1 MGHGHIC
8 LVAASITIRHKFT
21 VGYCAR
27 KPEDRQAIMLKP
39 KPKTYEPELKVIKDE
54 EGLANDLETYVD
66 SDDISDFEDDDA
78 DFSMARQSDDQEASG
93 KAAYGGMRGS
103 DDALSDYLKELKRY
117 KLLTG
122 AEEIELARAARKGD
136 SVARRRLI
144 QSNLRLVVSI
154 AKKYRDKGLPF
165 LDLIQEG
172 SLGLMRA
179 VEKYDPDR
187 GFKFSTYAS
196 WWIRQA
202 VARAIADKSR
212 AIRLPVHM
220 NEMVLKLKRVARHLF
235 VSLGR
240 RPTIEEIA
248 EAAKLSPERVEYILS
263 TNKQLV
269 SLDASVGTEQDTSFA
284 EMISSDKAPPEEQAE
299 EELTSRHVGK
309 LLSCLTSFE
318 RGVIGLRFGLDDQA
332 PLSLEQTGRKLGISR
347 ERVRQVEI
355 KAMKKLRQRT
365 SDETL
370 SDYIG

>member
-1 MGHGHIC
+1 
-8 LVAASITIRHKFT
+8 
-21 VGYCAR
+21 
-27 KPEDRQAIMLKP
+27 MLKP
-39 KPKTYEPELKVIKDE
+39 KPKNYEPGLKVIKDE
-54 EGLANDLETYVD
+54 EGLAQEFDAEAFIDSNDV
-66 SDDISDFEDDDA
+66 SDIEDDA
-78 DFSMARQSDDQEASG
+78 EFSISARTDEPEGG
-93 KAAYGGMRGS
+93 KSYAGARGT
-103 DDALSDYLKELKRY
+103 DDALTDYLKELKRY
-117 KLLTG
+117 KLLSG

-136 SVARRRLI
+136 AVARRRLI

-202 VARAIADKSR
+202 VARSIADKSR

-220 NEMVLKLKRVARHLF
+220 NEMVLKLKRIARQLF
-235 VSLGR
+235 ANLGR
-240 RPTIEEIA
+240 RPTIDEIA
-248 EAAKLSPERVEYILS
+248 QAAKLAPERVEYILS

-269 SLDASVGTEQDTSFA
+269 SLDAQVGAEQDTSFA
-284 EMISSDKAPPEEQAE
+284 EMISSDKAAPEEQAE

-318 RGVIGLRFGLDDQA
+318 RGVIGLRFGLDDQT

-355 KAMKKLRQRT
+355 KAMRKLRQRT